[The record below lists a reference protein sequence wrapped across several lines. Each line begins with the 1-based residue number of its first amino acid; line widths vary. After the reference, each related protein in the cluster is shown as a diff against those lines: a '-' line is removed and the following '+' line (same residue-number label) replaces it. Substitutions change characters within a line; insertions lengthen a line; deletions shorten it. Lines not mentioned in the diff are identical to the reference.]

1 MMNDDSLQKTVFVY
15 YNIITQLPC
24 KFFSLAFSL
33 ITLTNALLELNM

>member
-1 MMNDDSLQKTVFVY
+1 MMNDDSLQKTIFVY

-33 ITLTNALLELNM
+33 ITLTHALLESDM